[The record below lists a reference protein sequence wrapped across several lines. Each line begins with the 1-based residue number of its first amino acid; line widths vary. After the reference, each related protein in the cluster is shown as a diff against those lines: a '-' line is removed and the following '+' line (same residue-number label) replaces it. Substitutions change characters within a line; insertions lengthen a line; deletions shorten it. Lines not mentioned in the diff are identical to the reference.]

1 MNGFQGQS
9 VVIIPSHS
17 LIVVRLGATN
27 RANSGITQL
36 VQDMVQIVE
45 GEHSALDIAEK
56 GPMAN

>member
-36 VQDMVQIVE
+36 VQEMVQIADIAPFA
-45 GEHSALDIAEK
+45 SNIAEK
-56 GPMAN
+56 GAMAN